1 MCTSLVI
8 EPNRSEPTLPPLLQ
22 ELSNSIWG
30 AATLRWPLPSTLLQR
45 FEDTS
50 LDLLDQFNTQNLSN
64 TLWALAVMGHRCGP
78 EWQFEYCKQMRGS
91 VPHMHALQLC
101 DVMWAMAQLR
111 MAPPALLVDAALQR
125 VAAELDS
132 VSVRELAELLHA
144 LAVLRARPAA
154 AWMTVIG
161 DELLYLAAPASVLR
175 TGSPAVSQPK
185 ASAGVRKQKKQ
196 PEEQQGGGDMDGGSE
211 AGTGGMDSNRRPSE
225 GVEREVYVLVK
236 RSVVGGD
243 KHVAESMSCLCR
255 SMCALV
261 KLGYRP
267 SERWLART
275 MSVLQPHLPE
285 LHPNE
290 LPELILALST
300 LRYAPAPV
308 WLAAYALRVETVGL
322 GALQADQLVIILES
336 LTALGFAGRD
346 ALMMRMSRAAQEQR
360 L

>member
-1 MCTSLVI
+1 MNSSDQSLLRCTM
-8 EPNRSEPTLPPLLQ
+8 Q

-45 FEDTS
+45 FEETS

-78 EWQFEYCKQMRGS
+78 EWQFEYCKQMRGN
-91 VPHMHALQLC
+91 VAHMHALQLC
-101 DVMWAMAQLR
+101 DVMWAMSQLR

-125 VAAELDS
+125 VAAELFS
-132 VSVRELAELLHA
+132 VSVRELSELLQA

-161 DELLYLAAPASVLR
+161 DELLYMVAPASAAQTEASTASR
-175 TGSPAVSQPK
+175 PK
-185 ASAGVRKQKKQ
+185 ASAGVRKQTTRLS
-196 PEEQQGGGDMDGGSE
+196 EQHGDDGTEGNSE
-211 AGTGGMDSNRRPSE
+211 AGTGGTESNRRPSE
-225 GVEREVYVLVK
+225 GVEREVHVVK
-236 RSVVGGD
+236 RSFGSGD
-243 KHVAESMSCLCR
+243 RHVAESMSCLCR
-255 SMCALV
+255 GMCALV

-285 LHPNE
+285 LQPGQ

-300 LRYAPAPV
+300 LRYVPAPL

-346 ALMMRMSRAAQEQR
+346 ALMMRMSRAAQDQR